1 MERSYVL
8 QLQESK
14 FQEFYLA
21 FCGYAR
27 CEPLHSFGP
36 AVRPNYILHF
46 VLEGKGTYQIGEQK
60 YRISKGQGFLIEP
73 DISVFYQADREHPW
87 TYLWVGFGGTKAHK
101 FVSDLGLN
109 DERLMFSSRHGQEL
123 RRIVYSILKHTEFT
137 VSNSYY
143 LQSKLYEFFS
153 VLTRDLEVE
162 SAKEVHSQNI
172 YVRCAI
178 QYIQNYYSSG
188 LQVTDIAKY
197 LNVDRSYLYTL
208 FKENLGVSPK
218 QFLDQF
224 QVSRA
229 KEELMLTNSTIGHIA
244 HVCGF
249 QDTQRF
255 TKVFKAQTGLTPSAY
270 RKESRKESFEKL
282 ASGQEELER
291 AFQDFFREDSPDR

>member
-143 LQSKLYEFFS
+143 LQSKLYEFFLCS
-153 VLTRDLEVE
+153 PGIWKWNLQRRFTVKIFTCAVRY
-162 SAKEVHSQNI
+162 NI
-172 YVRCAI
+172 YR
-178 QYIQNYYSSG
+178 
-188 LQVTDIAKY
+188 
-197 LNVDRSYLYTL
+197 
-208 FKENLGVSPK
+208 
-218 QFLDQF
+218 
-224 QVSRA
+224 
-229 KEELMLTNSTIGHIA
+229 TIIPVA
-244 HVCGF
+244 C
-249 QDTQRF
+249 R
-255 TKVFKAQTGLTPSAY
+255 
-270 RKESRKESFEKL
+270 
-282 ASGQEELER
+282 
-291 AFQDFFREDSPDR
+291 